1 MDSASIVFKL
11 KHICSDEYY
20 ADSDLFILYRDI
32 IEHKGFIRKTTTDDL
47 YESLCTELDC
57 VFYEARFGD
66 YGDYSEKVYKDCIEV
81 LKKVVQEF

>member
-20 ADSDLFILYRDI
+20 ADFDLFTLYRDI
-32 IEHKGFIRKTTTDDL
+32 IEHKGFIRKTTTNDL

-66 YGDYSEKVYKDCIEV
+66 NDDYTETVYNDCVEV
-81 LKKVVQEF
+81 LKKIVQEF